1 VTFGRLARI
10 TDPGSGYPIT
20 AQMTLITEWPQQF
33 PSHSIGGL
41 SFGPDGNLYAS
52 GGDGASFNTTD
63 YGQWADRHRHR

>member
-20 AQMTLITEWPQQF
+20 AQMTLITGWPQQF

-52 GGDGASFNTTD
+52 TEPARTS
-63 YGQWADRHRHR
+63 